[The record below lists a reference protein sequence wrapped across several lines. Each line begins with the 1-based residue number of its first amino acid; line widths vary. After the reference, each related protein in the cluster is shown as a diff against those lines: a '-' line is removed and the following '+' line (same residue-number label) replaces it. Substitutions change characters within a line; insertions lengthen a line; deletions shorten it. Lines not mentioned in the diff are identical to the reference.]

1 MSSSNPT
8 AVIISTSSDPLSSEL
23 DCQSLKQVI
32 DSDYYLFSICYL
44 RTIINQYLAREVA
57 GDFGS
62 LKIASLL
69 HLLLSIILRL
79 YRLLTTRRITNRA
92 SVFRCNELSV
102 IHFILI

>member
-8 AVIISTSSDPLSSEL
+8 AMIISTSSDPLSSEL
-23 DCQSLKQVI
+23 DYQSLKQVI
-32 DSDYYLFSICYL
+32 GSDYYLFSITYI
-44 RTIINQYLAREVA
+44 RTILNQYLAGEVA
-57 GDFGS
+57 GDLGS

-79 YRLLTTRRITNRA
+79 DRLLTTRWVTNRA
-92 SVFRCNELSV
+92 SVIRCNQLSV